1 MMGDGRMS
9 DSDTP
14 PWPPAYTL
22 KATHL
27 NAYIAPNAG
36 TYYIYNQTMYMHAH
50 SLDHRHDART
60 PKLSGTNS
68 ETNTNRIS
76 QHYENALITA
86 QVNMCCHSFVNARPM
101 AANKEFPWDRA

>member
-27 NAYIAPNAG
+27 HAYIAPNADN
-36 TYYIYNQTMYMHAH
+36 YYLYRDAMYMHA
-50 SLDHRHDART
+50 R
-60 PKLSGTNS
+60 
-68 ETNTNRIS
+68 
-76 QHYENALITA
+76 
-86 QVNMCCHSFVNARPM
+86 
-101 AANKEFPWDRA
+101 